1 MAKPMSNEIVAQG
14 MDSLNP
20 LVTSVGRVNL
30 KNPVMLASGTAGHG
44 TELSP
49 VIDLSSVGALVVKS
63 LSAYEW
69 EGNSAPRLHETPNGM
84 INSIGL
90 QGPGLP
96 YWMEHVL
103 PKLIDAKITIIL
115 SIWGRTIE
123 DYAAAA
129 DLCSDLPSA
138 IEAVEVNISCPNIE
152 DRGKMFSHSPDSTNE
167 VIQATSQ
174 IKVPR
179 WAKLSPNVTNLVEI
193 ASAARE
199 AGADGVT
206 LINTLMGMV
215 IDIDKRRPLLGA
227 GGGGLS
233 GPAIRPVA
241 IRSVFDVH
249 SAIPDIPIVGVGG
262 VASANDVIEFLMA
275 GASAVQIGSAN
286 FANPRISQKII
297 TDLSKWCRDNEFESI
312 DAIKGLAHQR

>member
-1 MAKPMSNEIVAQG
+1 MSNKVVAQG
-14 MDSLNP
+14 MDSSNP
-20 LVTSVGRVNL
+20 LATSVGRINL

-49 VIDLSSVGALVVKS
+49 VIDLSSIGAFVVKS

-96 YWMEHVL
+96 YWLEHIL
-103 PKLIDAKITIIL
+103 PKLIDAKVTIIL

-138 IEAVEVNISCPNIE
+138 IEAVELNISCPNIE

-167 VIQATSQ
+167 VVQATSQ

-215 IDIDKRRPLLGA
+215 IDINKRRPLLGA

-249 SAIPDIPIVGVGG
+249 SAMPDIPIVGVGG
-262 VASANDVIEFLMA
+262 VASAKDVIEFLMA

-297 TDLSKWCRDNEFESI
+297 NDLSKWFQDNEFESI
-312 DAIKGLAHQR
+312 DEIKGLAHKS

>member
-1 MAKPMSNEIVAQG
+1 MSNKVVAQG
-14 MDSLNP
+14 MDSSNP
-20 LVTSVGRVNL
+20 LATSVGRINL

-49 VIDLSSVGALVVKS
+49 VIDLSSIGAFVVKS

-96 YWMEHVL
+96 YWLEHIL
-103 PKLIDAKITIIL
+103 PKLIDAKVTIIL

-138 IEAVEVNISCPNIE
+138 IEAVELNISCPNIE

-167 VIQATSQ
+167 VVQATSQ

-215 IDIDKRRPLLGA
+215 IDINKRRPLLGA

-241 IRSVFDVH
+241 IRSVFDVR
-249 SAIPDIPIVGVGG
+249 SAMPDIPIVGVGG
-262 VASANDVIEFLMA
+262 VASAKDVIEFLMA

-297 TDLSKWCRDNEFESI
+297 NDLSKWFQDNEFESI
-312 DAIKGLAHQR
+312 DEIKGLAHKS

>member
-49 VIDLSSVGALVVKS
+49 VIDLSNVGALVVKS

-297 TDLSKWCRDNEFESI
+297 TDLSKWCRDNDFESI

>member
-1 MAKPMSNEIVAQG
+1 MSNKVVAQG
-14 MDSLNP
+14 MDSSNP
-20 LVTSVGRVNL
+20 LTASVGRISL

-49 VIDLSSVGALVVKS
+49 VIDLSSVGAFVVKS

-69 EGNSAPRLHETPNGM
+69 EGNGAPRLHETPNGM

-96 YWMEHVL
+96 YWLEHIL
-103 PKLIDAKITIIL
+103 PKLIDAKVTIIL

-138 IEAVEVNISCPNIE
+138 IAAVELNISCPNIE

-215 IDIDKRRPLLGA
+215 IDIDKRHPLLGA

-249 SAIPDIPIVGVGG
+249 SAMPDIPIVGVGG
-262 VASANDVIEFLMA
+262 VASAKDVIEFLMA

-297 TDLSKWCRDNEFESI
+297 TDLSKWCQDNEFENI
-312 DAIKGLAHQR
+312 DAIKGLAHKT

>member
-297 TDLSKWCRDNEFESI
+297 TDLSKWCRDNDFESI

>member
-1 MAKPMSNEIVAQG
+1 MSNEIVAQG
-14 MDSLNP
+14 TDGTNP
-20 LVTSVGRVNL
+20 LATSVGNINL

-96 YWMEHVL
+96 YWIEHIL

-123 DYAAAA
+123 DYAVAA
-129 DLCSDLPSA
+129 DLCTDLPSA
-138 IEAVEVNISCPNIE
+138 IEAVELNISCPNIE
-152 DRGKMFSHSPDSTNE
+152 DRGKMFSHSPESTNE

-249 SAIPDIPIVGVGG
+249 SAMPDIPIVGVGG
-262 VASANDVIEFLMA
+262 VASVEDVIEFLMA

-297 TDLSKWCRDNEFESI
+297 TDLGKWCRDNEFESI
-312 DAIKGLAHQR
+312 NAIKGLAHKP

>member
-1 MAKPMSNEIVAQG
+1 
-14 MDSLNP
+14 
-20 LVTSVGRVNL
+20 
-30 KNPVMLASGTAGHG
+30 
-44 TELSP
+44 
-49 VIDLSSVGALVVKS
+49 
-63 LSAYEW
+63 
-69 EGNSAPRLHETPNGM
+69 
-84 INSIGL
+84 
-90 QGPGLP
+90 
-96 YWMEHVL
+96 
-103 PKLIDAKITIIL
+103 
-115 SIWGRTIE
+115 
-123 DYAAAA
+123 
-129 DLCSDLPSA
+129 
-138 IEAVEVNISCPNIE
+138 
-152 DRGKMFSHSPDSTNE
+152 
-167 VIQATSQ
+167 
-174 IKVPR
+174 VPR

>member
-1 MAKPMSNEIVAQG
+1 MGNDIDIQAR
-14 MDSLNP
+14 DSSNP
-20 LVTSVGRVNL
+20 LATSFGNVSL

-44 TELSP
+44 TELAS
-49 VIDLSSVGALVVKS
+49 VTDLSTVGAIVVKS

-69 EGNSAPRLHETPNGM
+69 KGNNAPRLHETPNGM

-96 YWMEHVL
+96 YWIEHIL
-103 PKLIDAKITIIL
+103 PSLIEQKVTVIL
-115 SIWGRTIE
+115 SIWGRTIG
-123 DYAAAA
+123 DYAGAA
-129 DLCSDLPSA
+129 DLCSDLPSTVK
-138 IEAVEVNISCPNIE
+138 AVELNISCPNIE
-152 DRGKMFSHSPDSTNE
+152 DRGKMFSHSPDSTHE
-167 VIQATSQ
+167 VIRATSQ
-174 IKVPR
+174 IKIPR

-193 ASAARE
+193 AGAAAE

-206 LINTLMGMV
+206 LINTVMGMV

-233 GPAIRPVA
+233 GPAIRPIA

-249 SAIPDIPIVGVGG
+249 SALPDIPIVGVGG
-262 VASANDVIEFLMA
+262 VASAKDVIEFLMA

-286 FANPRISQKII
+286 FADPRISKRVI
-297 TDLSKWCRDNEFESI
+297 TDLFKWCEENKIENI
-312 DAIKGLAHQR
+312 QAVKGLAH

>member
-1 MAKPMSNEIVAQG
+1 MNNEIFAQG
-14 MDSLNP
+14 TYSSNP
-20 LVTSVGRVNL
+20 LATLVGRVNL

-49 VIDLSSVGALVVKS
+49 VLDLSSVGALVVKS

-69 EGNSAPRLHETPNGM
+69 EGNNAPRLHETPNGM

-96 YWMEHVL
+96 YWMEHIL

-129 DLCSDLPSA
+129 DLCSDLPPA
-138 IEAVEVNISCPNIE
+138 IEAVELNISCPNIE
-152 DRGKMFSHSPDSTNE
+152 DRGKMFSHSPDSSYE

-179 WAKLSPNVTNLVEI
+179 WVKLSPNVTNLVEI

-241 IRSVFDVH
+241 IRSVFDVY
-249 SAIPDIPIVGVGG
+249 SAMPDIPIVGVGG
-262 VASANDVIEFLMA
+262 VASAKDVIEFLMA

-297 TDLSKWCRDNEFESI
+297 NDLSKWFQDNEFESI
-312 DAIKGLAHQR
+312 DAIKGLAHKS

>member
-1 MAKPMSNEIVAQG
+1 MGNKVVAQG
-14 MDSLNP
+14 MDSSNP
-20 LVTSVGRVNL
+20 LATSVGRINL

-49 VIDLSSVGALVVKS
+49 VIDLSSIGAFVVKS

-96 YWMEHVL
+96 YWLEHIL
-103 PKLIDAKITIIL
+103 PKLIDAKVTIIL

-138 IEAVEVNISCPNIE
+138 IEAVELNISCPNIE

-167 VIQATSQ
+167 VVQATSQ

-215 IDIDKRRPLLGA
+215 IDINKRRPLLGA

-249 SAIPDIPIVGVGG
+249 SAMPDIPIVGVGG
-262 VASANDVIEFLMA
+262 VASAKDVIEFLMA

-297 TDLSKWCRDNEFESI
+297 NDLSKWFQDNEFESI
-312 DAIKGLAHQR
+312 DEIKGLAHKS